1 MDIFERMKQG
11 ELIRLDDPDYPNVY
25 EAIMRAFRITGE
37 LNSSYHDIEQT
48 RAILSELIGYK
59 IDEST
64 CIIAPFYTDF
74 GLFTSFD
81 KNVFVNFGC
90 SFMDRGGITIEDGAL
105 IGPQV
110 KLITE
115 NHAEDPDIRQHVYS
129 QPIMIR
135 QKAWLGA
142 GATVLP
148 GVTIGE
154 NAIVGAG
161 SVVTKDVPDNTIVA
175 GVPARIVR
183 NITFD
188 PQPNEN

>member
-1 MDIFERMKQG
+1 MDIFERMRAG
-11 ELIRLDDPDYPNVY
+11 ELIRLDDPDYPKVY

-37 LNSSYHDIEQT
+37 LNSGYHDADQT
-48 RAILSELIGYK
+48 RLVLSQLTGMK
-59 IDEST
+59 IDPT
-64 CIIAPFYTDF
+64 TWIIAPFYTDF
-74 GLFTSFD
+74 GQFTCFG

-115 NHAEDPDIRQHVYS
+115 NHAENPDLRQHVYS
-129 QPIMIR
+129 RPIVIKR
-135 QKAWLGA
+135 KAWLGA
-142 GATVLP
+142 SVTVLP
-148 GVTIGE
+148 GVTVGE

-175 GVPARIVR
+175 GIPAKCIRSLL
-183 NITFD
+183 
-188 PQPNEN
+188 

>member
-11 ELIRLDDPDYPNVY
+11 ELIRLDDPNYSKVY

-74 GLFTSFD
+74 GLFTSFG

-135 QKAWLGA
+135 QKAWLGT
-142 GATVLP
+142 GVTVLP

-175 GVPARIVR
+175 GAPAKIIRS
-183 NITFD
+183 ITCT
-188 PQPNEN
+188 PNP